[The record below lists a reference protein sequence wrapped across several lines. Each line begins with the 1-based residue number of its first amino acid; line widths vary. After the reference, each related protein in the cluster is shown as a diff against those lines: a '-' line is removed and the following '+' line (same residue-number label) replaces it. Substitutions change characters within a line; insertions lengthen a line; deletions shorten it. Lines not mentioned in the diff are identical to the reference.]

1 MQPEWSP
8 KENLREDEILMRSF
22 RNYFWKILLAF
33 FLLVI
38 LQLVFGFIF
47 SVEETLTGWP
57 WIFLSNLLIVL
68 ALTYAIVRSEAYGLK
83 LAGAVFLMFF
93 GINVFNTQIEA
104 IFFQLQIPRT
114 ESINMFFQ
122 GSLVALVFSYV
133 LVLLLDRMHRPA
145 SNVESKARS
154 SISIIGYVWR
164 FVVCDISYVIL
175 YCIAGAI
182 ILPYVQDFY
191 ASLAQTP
198 DIDKVLIMQV
208 FRGLIY
214 VIVTLPIIS
223 MFNKKRL
230 ETAIITGLQLSI
242 LGGIAPLLPPNLYMP
257 AEVRL
262 VHGIEIGISNFI
274 YGAIIGLLLAIKPK
288 E

>member
-1 MQPEWSP
+1 M
-8 KENLREDEILMRSF
+8 KKSF
-22 RNYFWKILLAF
+22 IDFFWRILLAVF
-33 FLLVI
+33 I
-38 LQLVFGFIF
+38 LTLMQIVLSSIFGIGQQ
-47 SVEETLTGWP
+47 LTGLGWTL
-57 WIFLSNLLIVL
+57 LSNLLIVL
-68 ALTYAIVRSEAYGLK
+68 VLTYVIVRSDAYGLK
-83 LAGAVFLMFF
+83 LVGAVFLLFF

-122 GSLVALVFSYV
+122 GLVVTLIFSHM
-133 LVLLLDRMHRPA
+133 LVLLLGRMYKIT

-154 SISIIGYVWR
+154 SISVVGYVWR

-191 ASLAQTP
+191 DSLAHTP
-198 DIDKVLIMQV
+198 EVDKVLIMQV

-214 VIVTLPIIS
+214 VIVTLPAIRMIKA
-223 MFNKKRL
+223 KKW
-230 ETAIITGLQLSI
+230 ETAFLVGLQLSI
-242 LGGIAPLLPPNLYMP
+242 LGGIAPLLPPNPYMP
-257 AEVRL
+257 AETRL

-274 YGAIIGLLLAIKPK
+274 YGVIIGLLFASKPK

>member
-1 MQPEWSP
+1 MQLEWSL
-8 KENLREDEILMRSF
+8 KENLGEDNRLMKSF
-22 RNYFWKILLAF
+22 RNYFWKILLAVS
-33 FLLVI
+33 LLVL

-47 SVEETLTGWP
+47 GIQETLTGLP
-57 WIFLSNLLIVL
+57 LIFLSNLLVVL
-68 ALTYAIVRSEAYGLK
+68 VLTYAIVRTNTYGLK
-83 LAGAVFLMFF
+83 LVSAVSLLFF

-122 GSLVALVFSYV
+122 GFLVTLIFSYMLVF
-133 LVLLLDRMHRPA
+133 LMERMHKPA
-145 SNVESKARS
+145 SNVESRTRS

-191 ASLAQTP
+191 SNLAQTP
-198 DIDKVLIMQV
+198 DLDKVLIMQV

-214 VIVTLPIIS
+214 VIVTLPVVRMIKAKRWEAALII
-223 MFNKKRL
+223 
-230 ETAIITGLQLSI
+230 GLQLSI
-242 LGGIAPLLPPNLYMP
+242 LGGIAPLLPPNPYMP
-257 AEVRL
+257 VEIRL

-274 YGAIIGLLLAIKPK
+274 YGAIMGLLFASKLK